1 MVGGIMDIQ
10 EKREKMI
17 LIMACAI
24 IGIGFAYL
32 YLVTFFTLPETGRD
46 HAKTIVGFI
55 LGVGISTLLNY
66 YWGSSKGS
74 ADKSETIDKELG
86 NGNPPVTNQ
95 TATFR
100 STETIDKT
108 TELSKPVK
116 VEEAKETEIKT

>member
-1 MVGGIMDIQ
+1 ME
-10 EKREKMI
+10 EKKEKMI

-32 YLVTFFTLPETGRD
+32 YLVTFFTLPETGKD

-86 NGNPPVTNQ
+86 NGTPITSQ

-108 TELSKPVK
+108 TELLKPLDK
-116 VEEAKETEIKT
+116 VEEVKEKEGI

>member
-1 MVGGIMDIQ
+1 MDPK

-32 YLVTFFTLPETGRD
+32 FMVTFLTVSATGTD

-66 YWGSSKGS
+66 YWGSSSGS
-74 ADKSETIDKELG
+74 ADKSETIAKEL
-86 NGNPPVTNQ
+86 NGIKPP
-95 TATFR
+95 
-100 STETIDKT
+100 E
-108 TELSKPVK
+108 
-116 VEEAKETEIKT
+116 EIKPKP

>member
-1 MVGGIMDIQ
+1 MDIQ

-32 YLVTFFTLPETGRD
+32 YLVTFLTLPETGKD

-66 YWGSSKGS
+66 YWGSSSGS
-74 ADKSETIDKELG
+74 ADKSKTIAEELG
-86 NGNPPVTNQ
+86 ESEPP
-95 TATFR
+95 
-100 STETIDKT
+100 TE
-108 TELSKPVK
+108 EEVK
-116 VEEAKETEIKT
+116 SNK